1 MGALS
6 GQGTKF
12 RRWNSTG
19 GIWEDIGEI
28 TGISGPSMSRGTI
41 DSTVLSSTGGYKTFI
56 GALRDPGSITLNM
69 NFTRA
74 TYEIMKDDFEDNDS
88 KNYEIVLPDDEN
100 TSFEFEG
107 LVTELP
113 LNVPTDDK
121 ITADVTIKVSGQVTL
136 ESGSGP
142 SAGV

>member
-1 MGALS
+1 MAAIS

-12 RRWNSTG
+12 RRWDSTTG
-19 GIWEDIGEI
+19 TWAEIAEI
-28 TGISGPSMSRGTI
+28 TGISGPSMSRNTI
-41 DSTVLSSTGGYKTFI
+41 DSTVLATTGGYRTFI

-74 TYEIMKDDFEDNDS
+74 TYEQMKDDFEDDTAQ
-88 KNYEIVLPDDEN
+88 NYEIVLPDDDN

-121 ITADVTIKVSGQVTL
+121 ITADVTIKISGQVTL

-142 SAGV
+142 SAGA

>member
-28 TGISGPSMSRGTI
+28 TGISGPSMSRNTI
-41 DSTVLSSTGGYKTFI
+41 DTTVLATTGGYRTFI
-56 GALRDPGSITLNM
+56 GALRDPGTITLNM

-74 TYEIMKDDFEDNDS
+74 TYEQMKEDFEDDS
-88 KNYEIVLPDDEN
+88 SQNYEIILPDDEN

-121 ITADVTIKVSGQVTL
+121 ITADVTIKISGQVTL

-142 SAGV
+142 SAAA

>member
-1 MGALS
+1 MAAIS

-12 RRWNSTG
+12 RRWNSTTG
-19 GIWEDIGEI
+19 AWADIGEI
-28 TGISGPSMSRGTI
+28 TGISGPSMSRNTI
-41 DSTVLSSTGGYKTFI
+41 DSTVLNTTGGYRTFI

-69 NFTRA
+69 NFTRS
-74 TYEIMKDDFEDNDS
+74 TYEIMKDDFEDDTAQ
-88 KNYEIVLPDDEN
+88 NYEIVLPDDEN

-121 ITADVTIKVSGQVTL
+121 ITADVTIKISGQVTL

-142 SAGV
+142 SAGA

>member
-1 MGALS
+1 MAAIS

-12 RRWNSTG
+12 RRWNITS
-19 GIWEDIGEI
+19 GIWEDIAEI
-28 TGISGPSMSRGTI
+28 TGISGPSMSRNTI
-41 DSTVLSSTGGYKTFI
+41 DTTTLGTAGGYRTFI

-74 TYEIMKDDFEDNDS
+74 TYEQMKEDFENDTS
-88 KNYEIVLPDDEN
+88 QNYEIILPDEEN

-121 ITADVTIKVSGQVTL
+121 ITADVTIKISGQVTV

-142 SAGV
+142 SAAA